1 MSTKMTKCKACGAEI
16 AKSAKSCPKCG
27 AKNKKFPVWI
37 TVILVILVLGI
48 IGGAMG
54 ESDDKPK
61 KSNSGNTPSSS
72 QDGGASKDADSSK
85 TETDRFGVGESAELN
100 DIVVTLVGVT
110 ESEGGDFNSPE
121 DGNIFLLCDFNIEN
135 NSSEDIAVS
144 SIMCFSA
151 YVDDYATSMSL
162 SAQLASENEQLD
174 GTVAA
179 GKKMK
184 GGLSQTFGVINSL
197 SSLQANSDGLAFV
210 VPGGGQL
217 W

>member
-1 MSTKMTKCKACGAEI
+1 MSAKMTKCKACGAEI

-54 ESDDKPK
+54 GSDDKPK
-61 KSNSGNTPSSS
+61 KSSNGSTPSS
-72 QDGGASKDADSSK
+72 QNEDTSKEADSSK
-85 TETDRFGVGESAELN
+85 TEKDRFGVGESAELN
-100 DIVVTLVGVT
+100 DIIVTLVGVT

-135 NSSEDIAVS
+135 NSSEDITVS
-144 SIMCFSA
+144 SVMCFSA
-151 YVDDYATSMSL
+151 YVDDYSTSMSL
-162 SAQLASENEQLD
+162 SAQLASENGQLD

-184 GGLSQTFGVINSL
+184 GSIGFEVPSDWKEIEVRFKPDFWSNKQFIFF
-197 SSLQANSDGLAFV
+197 ANK
-210 VPGGGQL
+210 
-217 W
+217 